1 MEIHLLSPHFL
12 IYIKFNLCKF
22 NFGRNKLKEIVITFI
37 LSCFFFYI
45 YNKEVKFVD
54 SSILCCS
61 IFERYIIYINIY
73 LVTIYTHTYGI
84 NINTRQYIYI
94 HTHTHTYIHT

>member
-37 LSCFFFYI
+37 VSCFFFYI

-54 SSILCCS
+54 SSCVVAFLRDIL
-61 IFERYIIYINIY
+61 YI
-73 LVTIYTHTYGI
+73 
-84 NINTRQYIYI
+84 
-94 HTHTHTYIHT
+94 

>member
-1 MEIHLLSPHFL
+1 MDIALIKRGKIIIFKINKLINNRINKIECDTILMEIHLLSPHFL

-54 SSILCCS
+54 SSCVVAFLRDIL
-61 IFERYIIYINIY
+61 YI
-73 LVTIYTHTYGI
+73 
-84 NINTRQYIYI
+84 
-94 HTHTHTYIHT
+94 